1 MLKIKVLPANCGD
14 SIIIS
19 FTDEN
24 KIKNILVD
32 GGVGKFYTDILQNEI
47 KKIKEKK
54 QNIDLLIVTH
64 VDNDHINGI
73 IKFIEDKENNDCIK
87 EVWFNSWTNF
97 GHKPIKL
104 KHEGK
109 EITAKS
115 ASNLEKALEGLGV
128 WSNEII
134 GQGIYKKY
142 HNAKVIVVSPDEE
155 RLENLRDYL
164 DDEFPISKSSDR
176 KKSIA
181 ILQERDFIENDKIPN
196 GSSIAFVFEYYEKKE
211 IKRLLFLGDSFP
223 SIVVNG
229 LKEMNFISDNKKLE
243 VEYVKLSH
251 HGSKGNTSDELLKSI
266 KCNNYIV
273 TTKGCHG
280 HPNKETFARILKYHK
295 PLNIFFNH
303 KTKKKT
309 EGIFFY
315 NELADYEITENYLM
329 DNWNKDKD
337 FEPYVIKVC

>member
-19 FTDEN
+19 FKDGA

-32 GGVGKFYTDILQNEI
+32 GGVGRFYKDRLQSEI
-47 KKIKEKK
+47 KRIKDKG

-64 VDNDHINGI
+64 LDNDHINGI
-73 IKFIEDKENNDCIK
+73 IKFIEDKENNGCIK
-87 EVWFNSWTNF
+87 ELWFNSWTNF

-115 ASNLEKALEGLGV
+115 AVNLEKALENLGI
-128 WSNEII
+128 WNNEII
-134 GQGIYKKY
+134 GQGIYRKY
-142 HNAKVIVVSPDEE
+142 DNAKITVVSPDEPQ
-155 RLENLRDYL
+155 LENLRGYL
-164 DDEFPISKSSDR
+164 DEEFPISESDDR
-176 KKSIA
+176 KKSIKF
-181 ILQERDFIENDKIPN
+181 LQKRTFIENNKIPN
-196 GSSIAFVFEYYEKKE
+196 GSSIAFVFEYYEEKKTR
-211 IKRLLFLGDSFP
+211 RLLFLGDSFP
-223 SIVVNG
+223 SVVVNG
-229 LKEMNFISDNKKLE
+229 LEKMNFISDDKNLE

-266 KCNNYIV
+266 QCNNYIV
-273 TTKGCHG
+273 TTKGCHN
-280 HPNKETFARILKYHK
+280 HPNKETFARIVKYYK

-303 KTKKKT
+303 KTKKTKN
-309 EGIFFY
+309 IFFPD
-315 NELADYEITENYLM
+315 ELIDYDITQNYLM
-329 DNWNKDKD
+329 ENWNEDKD

>member
-73 IKFIEDKENNDCIK
+73 IKLIQDKKNNGCIK

-115 ASNLEKALEGLGV
+115 ASNLEKALEGLGI
-128 WSNEII
+128 WNNEII

-142 HNAKVIVVSPDEE
+142 HNAKITVVSPDEK

-164 DDEFPISKSSDR
+164 DDEFPISESSDR

-181 ILQERDFIENDKIPN
+181 ILQKRNFIEDDKIPN
-196 GSSIAFVFEYYEKKE
+196 GSSIAFVFEYYKKKE

-303 KTKKKT
+303 KTKQT
-309 EGIFFY
+309 ESIFFL
-315 NELADYEITENYLM
+315 NELFDYKITQNYLM
-329 DNWNKDKD
+329 DNWNKDEN
-337 FEPYVIKVC
+337 FEPYLIKVC